1 MLPYICIRVNTY
13 ASFRQRRQ
21 KRSPS
26 PRQIAARCCII
37 AAYQRR
43 IPPLRAFLRRFA
55 RPAFFNTTLLSEN
68 DAQPTTVES
77 HLYLYA
83 IPVPDSES
91 RTIPNHSSED
101 EKPPREQGYRALGG
115 TYLGG
120 RHAPRR
126 QNQPTAARSGLHRN
140 ARSKMSWARRR
151 EALGQLTTFATF
163 RFAHP
168 NPTTAAR
175 HIRWHFLH
183 SRASIVRWRGDGEFS
198 PGTPPTAR
206 CSVTAQTQA
215 ADEERAG
222 KRGNVRHRQND
233 SREGGEESA
242 ASYVHS
248 LNHCLGHASG

>member
-68 DAQPTTVES
+68 DAEPATLES

-101 EKPPREQGYRALGG
+101 EKPPREQAYRALGG
-115 TYLGG
+115 TYSGG

-126 QNQPTAARSGLHRN
+126 QNQPTAARSGLHWN
-140 ARSKMSWARRR
+140 ANEAKGPGHAKGKLLDSSPRS
-151 EALGQLTTFATF
+151 
-163 RFAHP
+163 
-168 NPTTAAR
+168 
-175 HIRWHFLH
+175 
-183 SRASIVRWRGDGEFS
+183 
-198 PGTPPTAR
+198 PP
-206 CSVTAQTQA
+206 S
-215 ADEERAG
+215 
-222 KRGNVRHRQND
+222 D
-233 SREGGEESA
+233 SRTQIQPPPHVIFAGTFSTP
-242 ASYVHS
+242 VRP
-248 LNHCLGHASG
+248 